1 MSQTGDASEA
11 VEARAQGAG
20 QTLRFGPFRIDVE
33 ARTLH
38 RGAAR
43 IEIQRKPLEVLIY
56 LAEAAP
62 RLVTREELLGL
73 FWSRAV
79 NDEALTR
86 CVSTI
91 RKLLGD
97 EGQPPE
103 YIETHR
109 AQGYRFAAPV
119 SVDGRPHA
127 AGAGLSRRA
136 RRNKLIVLALALA
149 ALVVL
154 SFVGFLGSG
163 GSDRLIDRL
172 AVLPIAVPPDSDPW
186 LAEALTDD
194 LMQAVATIEGITV
207 VSSRGLPA
215 DIAPPDAGRRLG
227 VEALLLARLDRVE
240 NGSRLR
246 AQLLGTADSSLL
258 WSAAVESGEPLSG
271 PAQIG
276 QLSRAL
282 AQRLRPMLQLS
293 PPRRQVDPAAYRR
306 YLEGRYHLAQRSA
319 AGLEAAGVAFGAALE
334 RQPDYPAALAGAAMS
349 WLLRPLY
356 GATPPRD
363 AVPSAR
369 AYAER
374 ALAVEAG
381 NSYARAVLG
390 VIAMQYD
397 WDWQRAEALLV
408 EAVTL
413 NPNNAT
419 AQQWLGEYYCY
430 REQESRCRERL
441 AMALELDPLSPVLSM
456 QQASVYLFAG
466 KYDRAVELYRLA
478 IAAHPEYALARYS
491 LGLAH
496 AGLGEWEA
504 AIDAYESAL
513 PSLGLAIVGGP
524 LVYALA
530 SAGDTAGARQVLAR
544 MESLAADRF
553 VPPSKFAVAWLG
565 LGDRAR
571 ALESFE
577 TALEARDDR
586 LVYFAVDVH
595 TRELLA
601 DPDFAG
607 LARRIG
613 FGDGPADR
621 S

>member
-1 MSQTGDASEA
+1 MRQPGDASEA
-11 VEARAQGAG
+11 TDSRPAGEAGR
-20 QTLRFGPFRIDVE
+20 TLGFGPFRIDLD

-38 RGAAR
+38 RDASR

-62 RLVTREELLGL
+62 RLVTRQELLER

-97 EGQPPE
+97 EAQPPV
-103 YIETHR
+103 YIETYR
-109 AQGYRFAAPV
+109 ARGYRFTATVTA
-119 SVDGRPHA
+119 SGQPHA
-127 AGAGLSRRA
+127 AGAGLSSPA
-136 RRNKLIVLALALA
+136 TRNAIIVLAIALTAFLAL
-149 ALVVL
+149 
-154 SFVGFLGSG
+154 SFSGFF
-163 GSDRLIDRL
+163 GSDEPDGRIDRL
-172 AVLPIAVPPDSDPW
+172 AVLPIVVPPDSDPW
-186 LAEALTDD
+186 LGEALTED
-194 LMQAVATIEGITV
+194 LMQAVATIEGVTV
-207 VSSRGLPA
+207 VSSRGLSS
-215 DIAPPDAGRRLG
+215 DVAPREAGQRLA
-227 VEALLLARLDRVE
+227 VEALLLARLYRVD

-246 AQLLGTADSSLL
+246 AQLLDTADSSLL
-258 WSAAVESGEPLSG
+258 WSATVESGDPLLG
-271 PAQIG
+271 PAQIE

-293 PPRRQVDPAAYRR
+293 PPTRQVDPVAYRR

-319 AGLEAAGVAFGAALE
+319 AGLEAAGAAFDAALA
-334 RQPDYPAALAGAAMS
+334 RQPDYAAALAGAAMS
-349 WLLRPLY
+349 WLLKPLY
-356 GATPPRD
+356 GAAPPRD
-363 AVPSAR
+363 AVPRAR

-374 ALAVEAG
+374 ALAIEPG

-397 WDWQRAEALLV
+397 WDWQRAEALLG

-419 AQQWLGEYYCY
+419 AQQWLGELYCY

-441 AMALELDPLSPVLSM
+441 AVALDLDPLSPVLHM
-456 QQASVYLFAG
+456 QQASVYLYAG
-466 KYDRAVELYRLA
+466 KYARAVELYRAA
-478 IAAHPEYALARYS
+478 IASHPEYALARYA

-496 AGLGEWEA
+496 AGLGDWEA
-504 AIDAYESAL
+504 AVGAYESAL

-530 SAGDTAGARQVLAR
+530 SAGDTGRARTVLTR
-544 MESLAADRF
+544 MESLAANRF

-565 LGDRAR
+565 LGDRTR
-571 ALESFE
+571 ALEWFE
-577 TALEARDDR
+577 AALEVRDDR

-595 TRELLA
+595 TRELLD
-601 DPDFAG
+601 DPAFAG

-613 FGDGPADR
+613 FDVGPAR
-621 S
+621 

>member
-1 MSQTGDASEA
+1 MSQPGDASRA
-11 VEARAQGAG
+11 ADARPPEPGG
-20 QTLRFGPFRIDVE
+20 RTLGFGPFRVDLD

-38 RGAAR
+38 RDTSR

-62 RLVTREELLGL
+62 RLVTREELLER

-97 EGQPPE
+97 EGQPPK
-103 YIETHR
+103 YIETYR
-109 AQGYRFAAPV
+109 ARGYRFAATV
-119 SVDGRPHA
+119 EASGRPLA
-127 AGAGLSRRA
+127 PGAGRSRRA
-136 RRNKLIVLALALA
+136 VANLLIAPAV
-149 ALVVL
+149 ALVLLLLL
-154 SFVGFLGSG
+154 SFVGFFSSDDSG
-163 GSDRLIDRL
+163 GPIDRL

-186 LAEALTDD
+186 LGEALTAD
-194 LMQAVATIEGITV
+194 LMEAVATIEGVTV
-207 VSSRGLPA
+207 VSSRGLPP
-215 DIAPPDAGRRLG
+215 DIAPPEAGQRLA

-258 WSAAVESGEPLSG
+258 FSATVESGEPLSG
-271 PAQIG
+271 PAQIE

-293 PPRRQVDPAAYRR
+293 PPRRQVHPAAYRH

-319 AGLEAAGVAFGAALE
+319 AGLDAAGSAFDAALE
-334 RQPDYPAALAGAAMS
+334 RQPDYAAALAGAAMS
-349 WLLRPLY
+349 WLLKPLY
-356 GATPPRD
+356 GAAPPRD
-363 AVPSAR
+363 TVPRAR

-374 ALAVEAG
+374 SLAIEPG

-397 WDWQRAEALLV
+397 RDWERAEALLG
-408 EAVTL
+408 EAVAL

-419 AQQWLGEYYCY
+419 AQQWLGELYCY
-430 REQESRCRERL
+430 RGQEPGCRERL
-441 AMALELDPLSPVLSM
+441 AVALDLDPLSPVLNM
-456 QQASVYLFAG
+456 QQASVYLYAG
-466 KYDRAVELYRLA
+466 KYGRAVELYRAA
-478 IAAHPEYALARYS
+478 IAKHPEYAMGRYA

-496 AGLGEWEA
+496 AGLGDWDA
-504 AIDAYESAL
+504 AVDAYESAM

-524 LVYALA
+524 LAYALA
-530 SAGDTAGARQVLAR
+530 ATGDSVRARQILAR
-544 MESLAADRF
+544 MESLAANRF
-553 VPPSKFAVAWLG
+553 VPPSKFAVAYLG
-565 LGDRAR
+565 LGDRDS
-571 ALESFE
+571 ALEWFE
-577 TALEARDDR
+577 VALEARDDR

-595 TRELLA
+595 TRGLPA
-601 DPDFAG
+601 DPDFAE

-613 FGDGPADR
+613 FGT
-621 S
+621 

>member
-1 MSQTGDASEA
+1 MSEPEDVSAAADARPAE
-11 VEARAQGAG
+11 GAG
-20 QTLRFGPFRIDVE
+20 RMLGFGPFRIDLD
-33 ARTLH
+33 ARTLY
-38 RGAAR
+38 RDASR

-62 RLVTREELLGL
+62 RLVTREELLGR

-109 AQGYRFAAPV
+109 ARGYRFAATV
-119 SVDGRPHA
+119 SRDGRPPA
-127 AGAGLSRRA
+127 ADAGVSWRA
-136 RRNKLIVLALALA
+136 LPAALIVLTVVLAGFLAL
-149 ALVVL
+149 
-154 SFVGFLGSG
+154 SFTGFF
-163 GSDRLIDRL
+163 GSDGPDRPIDRL

-186 LAEALTDD
+186 LGEALTDD
-194 LMQAVATIEGITV
+194 LMQAVATIEGVTV

-215 DIAPPDAGRRLG
+215 DVAPPVAGRQLG

-246 AQLLGTADSSLL
+246 AQLIGTSDSSLL
-258 WSAAVESGEPLSG
+258 WSATVESGEPLSG

-293 PPRRQVDPAAYRR
+293 PPQRQVDPAAYRR

-319 AGLEAAGVAFGAALE
+319 AGLDAAGAAFEAAL
-334 RQPDYPAALAGAAMS
+334 RRHPDYPAALAGAAMA

-356 GATPPRD
+356 GAAPPRD
-363 AVPSAR
+363 AVPRAR

-374 ALAVEAG
+374 VLAIEPG

-397 WDWQRAEALLV
+397 WDWQRAETLLG

-419 AQQWLGEYYCY
+419 AQQWLGELYCY
-430 REQESRCRERL
+430 RGLESRCRERL
-441 AMALELDPLSPVLSM
+441 AVALDLDPLSPVLSM

-466 KYDRAVELYRLA
+466 NYARAVELYRAA
-478 IAAHPEYALARYS
+478 IEAHPEYALARYS

-496 AGLGEWEA
+496 AGLREWEA

-530 SAGDTAGARQVLAR
+530 ASGDTARAREVLAR

-565 LGDRAR
+565 LGDKAR
-571 ALESFE
+571 ALEWFE

-601 DPDFAG
+601 DPDFAE
-607 LARRIG
+607 LTRRIG
-613 FGDGPADR
+613 FDG
-621 S
+621 